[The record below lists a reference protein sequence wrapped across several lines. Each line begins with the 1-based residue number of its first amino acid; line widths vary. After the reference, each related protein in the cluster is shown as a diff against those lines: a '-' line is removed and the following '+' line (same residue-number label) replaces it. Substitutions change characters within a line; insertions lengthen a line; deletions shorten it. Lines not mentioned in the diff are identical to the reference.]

1 MSRIFAYSRVST
13 KDQTA
18 ENQKLAFVQ
27 AGYTINKGRCFQD
40 VISGSTPAMSRPE
53 FVKMVDRLE
62 EGDTVVVFEL
72 SRLGRDT
79 IDVMSTVKMFK
90 DQGIKLV
97 ILQLGNLDLTSPS
110 GELMVNVIA
119 AVAQMEK
126 ALLIERVNAG
136 LERAKND
143 GKKLGRP
150 SKTTDEQKAEIRS
163 LSAQGVSVSA
173 LAKLFK
179 ISRASVLNVLQ
190 HCT

>member
-13 KDQTA
+13 KDQTT

-97 ILQLGNLDLTSPS
+97 
-110 GELMVNVIA
+110 V
-119 AVAQMEK
+119 
-126 ALLIERVNAG
+126 RV
-136 LERAKND
+136 R
-143 GKKLGRP
+143 
-150 SKTTDEQKAEIRS
+150 
-163 LSAQGVSVSA
+163 
-173 LAKLFK
+173 
-179 ISRASVLNVLQ
+179 
-190 HCT
+190 